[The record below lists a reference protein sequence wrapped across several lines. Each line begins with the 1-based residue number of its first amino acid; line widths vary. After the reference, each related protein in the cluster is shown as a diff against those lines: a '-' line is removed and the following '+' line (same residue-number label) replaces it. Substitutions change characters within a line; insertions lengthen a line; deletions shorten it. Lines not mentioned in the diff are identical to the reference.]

1 MDSKVIVAAVAIAV
15 VIVASVS
22 AFILLSGEKPGAA
35 SEALITADGRTIL
48 WAAAQEDEAISI
60 ASTQFRADN
69 PETPP
74 EATLNVETEEND
86 EYWITTVSYG
96 SESEVYWVPQ
106 EKPKELRMQLGQSL
120 SYKISG
126 SNQILGQTG
135 LISGTMSY
143 SVPEMVNYKGIQ
155 CFKMIFSLN
164 LTMAGDPQ
172 SMSGYYYVGEDY
184 RARYSYM
191 TVETVLGTSTM
202 TVDYD
207 YAAGKATTTFDGT
220 TTEMDISGDFISQ
233 QNVNTFLDED
243 LYVGWS
249 KDFTY
254 GYGSEMYIMKL
265 TVENEELVT
274 VPAGTF
280 RCYKIAASYMETEE
294 IQLTTTTW
302 MNAQMTFAPKT
313 TTDIQINM
321 LGQKF
326 STSMT
331 TELESYSGFLT
342 RL

>member
-1 MDSKVIVAAVAIAV
+1 MDFKVIAAAVAIAV

-86 EYWITTVSYG
+86 KYWITTVSYG

-126 SNQILGQTG
+126 SYQILEQTD
-135 LISGTMSY
+135 LISGMMSY
-143 SVPEMVNYKGIQ
+143 SFSEMVTYKGVQ
-155 CFKMIFSLN
+155 CFKMTLSYN
-164 LTMAGDPQ
+164 LTTAEGPQ
-172 SMSGYYYVGEDY
+172 NMSGYCYVGEDY

-191 TVETVLGTSTM
+191 TIETVLGTSTM

-207 YAAGKATTTFDGT
+207 YAAGKATTTFDGI
-220 TTEMDISGDFISQ
+220 TTEMDISGDFLSQ

-254 GYGSEMYIMKL
+254 GYGSEMYTMRL

-280 RCYKIAASYMETEE
+280 RCYKIAASYLETEE
-294 IQLTTTTW
+294 IQLTITIW
-302 MNAQMTFAPKT
+302 VNAQMTFAPKT
-313 TTDIQINM
+313 TMDMQMNV
-321 LGQKF
+321 LGQTY

-331 TELESYSGFLT
+331 MELESYSGF
-342 RL
+342 

>member
-1 MDSKVIVAAVAIAV
+1 MDFKVIAAAVAIAV

-60 ASTQFRADN
+60 ASTQFRVDN

-126 SNQILGQTG
+126 SHQSLGQTG
-135 LISGTMSY
+135 LISGTVSY
-143 SVPEMVNYKGIQ
+143 SAPEMVTYKGVQ
-155 CFKMIFSLN
+155 CFKTTFSYN
-164 LTMAGDPQ
+164 FTMAEGPQ

-184 RARYSYM
+184 RARYTYM
-191 TVETVLGTSTM
+191 TIETVLGTSTM

-207 YAAGKATTTFDGT
+207 YAAGKAITTFDGT
-220 TTEMDISGDFISQ
+220 TTEMDMSGDVLSQ
-233 QNVNTFLDED
+233 QNVNILLHED

-254 GYGSEMYIMKL
+254 GYGSEMYTMKL

-280 RCYKIAASYMETEE
+280 RCFKIATSYLETEE
-294 IQLTTTTW
+294 IQLTTTIW
-302 MNAQMTFAPKT
+302 LNAQMTFAPKM
-313 TTDIQINM
+313 TTDMQMNV
-321 LGQKF
+321 LGQKY

-331 TELESYSGFLT
+331 MELESYSGF
-342 RL
+342 